1 MLPSIFRT
9 FIFLAL
15 YLLGMC
21 RNGQAQLVFI
31 PDTNLR
37 NWMNSYSAG
46 CVDSNGWFDPS
57 DPGIMADTAFSIAV
71 WSGYDLT
78 GFEALPNCR
87 RLSMGASD
95 AFNLATITAFP
106 DSLRSLWME
115 YFGDLSSLPN
125 LPPDL
130 EHLALYGSGVDTIG
144 ALPSGLR
151 TFSLAN
157 MYELEEIPALPGSLT
172 GLHLEDLPQLLS
184 MPFLP
189 YGLEYV
195 MIQDCPLVT
204 TIPPVPPTV
213 EKLWLWYLP
222 MLSTWPVLPDSLED
236 LQLRMLPNLMG
247 ALPPLPE
254 GCVGVF
260 LEELTGLDSIS
271 ELHEGLNTLSLAS
284 CTALTAIPS
293 PLPFSLTTLDVIF
306 CPLVEC
312 LPWLHDSMYVYAE
325 FSGID
330 CVPNYP
336 TAAFSLYP
344 LWMRNRPC
352 GIYGPSCVPPV
363 ISGTTYQDLN
373 ANGVRDVG
381 EPSQPYSQVDLQPD
395 LGSVWSD
402 AAGFYQAAAGPGA
415 YTITASPSSYSS
427 SVAPLAHTANLL
439 APADQDSLNDFGY
452 VNIPG
457 MQDIRVEMVQD
468 HAWSG
473 FDNNLWLVVRNTGT
487 VTVTATA
494 TLTLD
499 TVCSFI
505 SSDLTPSFQS
515 GQICEWTFSS
525 LQPGAWV
532 TIQVLVHTEVV
543 QFGTPFSQEVVLM
556 PIAGDLVPADNSMVF
571 QGGVVGAFDPND
583 KQVSPSVL
591 SPDEV
596 ALGTPVTYTVRFQNT
611 GNFLAARVV
620 ITDTLSM
627 DLEVGTLEVLGFSHP
642 MTWGIHGR
650 VASFVFDDIMLPDST
665 SDEPGSHGFVRFRIH
680 PDAALQLG
688 DSVSNSANIYFD
700 FNEPVITA
708 PAVFVVDQTAG
719 VGTDITQQFRLSP
732 NPVTDELFVS
742 GQGLSPGTRWT
753 IMDAAG
759 ATVKSGRLSAT
770 TARIPVHALV
780 PGAYV
785 LRTVNERGTHAER
798 FVKY

>member
-1 MLPSIFRT
+1 M
-9 FIFLAL
+9 
-15 YLLGMC
+15 
-21 RNGQAQLVFI
+21 
-31 PDTNLR
+31 
-37 NWMNSYSAG
+37 
-46 CVDSNGWFDPS
+46 
-57 DPGIMADTAFSIAV
+57 
-71 WSGYDLT
+71 
-78 GFEALPNCR
+78 
-87 RLSMGASD
+87 
-95 AFNLATITAFP
+95 
-106 DSLRSLWME
+106 
-115 YFGDLSSLPN
+115 
-125 LPPDL
+125 
-130 EHLALYGSGVDTIG
+130 
-144 ALPSGLR
+144 
-151 TFSLAN
+151 
-157 MYELEEIPALPGSLT
+157 T
-172 GLHLEDLPQLLS
+172 GL
-184 MPFLP
+184 
-189 YGLEYV
+189 
-195 MIQDCPLVT
+195 
-204 TIPPVPPTV
+204 
-213 EKLWLWYLP
+213 
-222 MLSTWPVLPDSLED
+222 
-236 LQLRMLPNLMG
+236 N
-247 ALPPLPE
+247 
-254 GCVGVF
+254 
-260 LEELTGLDSIS
+260 SIGS
-271 ELHEGLNTLSLAS
+271 LHEGLATLSIAS
-284 CTALTAIPS
+284 CPALTAIPN
-293 PLPFSLTTLDVIF
+293 PLPLSLSTLVVVF

-352 GIYGPSCVPPV
+352 GIYGPGCVPPV

-402 AAGFYQAAAGPGA
+402 ADGFYQAAAGPGS
-415 YTITASPSSYSS
+415 YTIAASPGIYTS
-427 SVAPLAHTANLL
+427 SVAPSTHAANLI
-439 APADQDSLNDFGY
+439 APTDQDSLNDFGY
-452 VNIPG
+452 VNITG
-457 MQDIRVEMVQD
+457 MQDIRVELVQD

-473 FDNNLWLVVRNTGT
+473 FDNNLWIVVRNTGT
-487 VTVTATA
+487 VAVTATA

-532 TIQVLVHTEVV
+532 TVQVVVHTEVV

-620 ITDTLSM
+620 ITDTLST

-642 MTWGIHGR
+642 MTWSIHGQ
-650 VASFVFDDIMLPDST
+650 VVSFVFDDIMLPDST
-665 SDEPGSHGFVRFRIH
+665 SNEPGSHGFVRFRIH

-708 PAVFVVDQTAG
+708 PAVFQVDQTTGLGEVAIG
-719 VGTDITQQFRLSP
+719 DLRLYP
-732 NPVTDELFVS
+732 DPVSDELFLS
-742 GQGLSPGTRWT
+742 GQGVSAGTLWT

-759 ATVKSGRLSAT
+759 AIVKTGRLSGT
-770 TARIPVHALV
+770 TARISVQILV

-785 LRTVNERGTHAER
+785 LRIVNDHGAQAER
-798 FVKY
+798 FIKY